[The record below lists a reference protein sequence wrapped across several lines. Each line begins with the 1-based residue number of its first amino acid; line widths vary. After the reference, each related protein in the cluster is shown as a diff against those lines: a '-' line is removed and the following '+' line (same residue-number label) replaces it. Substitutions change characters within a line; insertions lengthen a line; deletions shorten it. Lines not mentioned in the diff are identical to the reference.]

1 VGVTLRPR
9 KLLFVTTDLFIGGG
23 AEAMLSRLVTTQPPL
38 ADDITIVSLLRGPSH
53 AEELRAKGVTVI
65 ELDFGSAGGAL
76 AGLWRIVQLIA
87 QIKPDIV
94 QGWMYH
100 GDLAALFALVLSG
113 RRRRTRLIWSIR
125 CSDMDLSR
133 YGMRLRLVVR
143 ACVALSSRPDLVTAN
158 SAAGMKFHLAL
169 GYRPQRSAIVPNG
182 IDTVAFKPDP
192 AARAAVR
199 RGLAVPPGALVVA
212 HVARADPMKDH
223 ATLLA
228 ALAQLPDL
236 RALLIGPGT
245 ENLAEAPN
253 VVRLGRRRDV
263 ARLLAASDIVVS
275 SSAFGEGFSNALAEG
290 MACGLPAVATDVGD
304 AREILGDTG
313 LIVPPRD
320 PQALADALKSL
331 AAEPA
336 ALRTARGERAR
347 ARIVENFTLNRAAER
362 FAALHASLGEPRGG

>member
-1 VGVTLRPR
+1 
-9 KLLFVTTDLFIGGG
+9 
-23 AEAMLSRLVTTQPPL
+23 M
-38 ADDITIVSLLRGPSH
+38 ADEITVVSLLRGSSH

-65 ELDFGSAGGAL
+65 ELDFGSASGAPS
-76 AGLWRIVQLIA
+76 GLWRVARLIA

-113 RRRRTRLIWSIR
+113 RRKHTRLIWSIR

-143 ACVALSSRPDLVTAN
+143 ACVALSSKPDLVTAN

-169 GYRPQRSAIVPNG
+169 GYRPRRSAIVPNG
-182 IDTVAFKPDP
+182 IDTEAFKPDP

-199 RGLAVPPGALVVA
+199 GELAIPPDAIVVA

-223 ATLLA
+223 VTLLA
-228 ALAQLPDL
+228 AMAQLPAMH
-236 RALLIGPGT
+236 ALLTGPGT
-245 ENLAEAPN
+245 EMLADAPHIL
-253 VVRLGRRRDV
+253 RLGRRLDV
-263 ARLLAASDIVVS
+263 ARLLATSDIVVS

-320 PQALADALKSL
+320 PQALA
-331 AAEPA
+331 A
-336 ALRTARGERAR
+336 ALQTLAEEPVAARAARGERAR
-347 ARIVENFTLNRAAER
+347 SRIVENFTLNRARER
-362 FAALHASLGEPRGG
+362 FAELYASLVDPYGG